1 MNKKEIEKYTSV
13 LSDHRVLCKC
23 SHSILIPPEVNKVI
37 CSWCGKYVFKDK
49 KEEFKYRLK
58 EQMIRLR

>member
-49 KEEFKYRLK
+49 KEEFKYR
-58 EQMIRLR
+58 